1 MGAKA
6 NHHYVPQFYL
16 RNFAEG
22 VGRKARVWFFD
33 DETRS
38 AGQTLVRNVASARY
52 FNRIEAEGYH
62 PDAVEDALAKLE
74 SEMVGPLAEVIKVR
88 DFPSADHFSYV
99 MNLAALLS
107 VRNPSLR
114 GRLEKFHQR
123 IADKMLGMVTS
134 SKEIWESQTRKMKDD
149 GHELSGKVTFED
161 LRRFREQGQYT
172 IAIDQTHLIGLE
184 FEMIDPV
191 LKTLSNRNWCF
202 ATAPEGSQYVTSD
215 NPVCLEWANELSRS
229 TMPVGHGLKGT
240 NLLFP
245 LSSTVLLIGAFEDIP
260 ESVLHSEEQVS
271 SVNTIVARNSRRQIY
286 AKNGD
291 FKLNLRNRD
300 AVRGADLPRC
310 LGVD

>member
-33 DETRS
+33 EETRR
-38 AGQTLVRNVASARY
+38 ADHTLVRNVASARY
-52 FNRIEAEGYH
+52 FNRIEADGHH

-74 SEMVGPLAEVIKVR
+74 SEMAGPLTEVIEAR

-107 VRNPSLR
+107 VRNPGPRSQM
-114 GRLEKFHQR
+114 EKFHQS
-123 IADKMLGMVTS
+123 IADKVLRLVTS
-134 SKEIWESQTRKMKDD
+134 SKEVWESQTRQMKED
-149 GHELSGKVTFED
+149 GYELSGSVTFED
-161 LRRFREQGQYT
+161 MKRFREEKRYT
-172 IAIDQTHLIGLE
+172 IVIDQTHLIGLE

-202 ATAPEGSQYVTSD
+202 ATAPEGSQYATSD
-215 NPVCLEWANELSRS
+215 NPVCLEWANELRRS
-229 TMPVGHGLKGT
+229 NMPVGHGLRGT
-240 NLLFP
+240 NLIFP
-245 LSSTVLLIGAFEDIP
+245 LSPKVLLIGSFEDIP
-260 ESVLHSEEQVS
+260 ESISHTDEQVT

-286 AKNGD
+286 AKSAD
-291 FKLNLRNRD
+291 FKLNLRNRS
-300 AVRGADLPRC
+300 AVRGAELPRC